1 MMFSDLRFLRGG
13 GGGGGA
19 PKSASSMVTNR
30 IARIYAKLLVEVRQ
44 IKVPS
49 VPQSSYSYNLVGK
62 LADVHE
68 GFSAA

>member
-1 MMFSDLRFLRGG
+1 
-13 GGGGGA
+13 
-19 PKSASSMVTNR
+19 
-30 IARIYAKLLVEVRQ
+30 LVEVRQ

-68 GFSAA
+68 SFSAAWRHGEPS